1 VVSNLAGKTVG
12 VPRGLLRYL
21 VLKMLGEKPMSGAEI
36 AQQIEQQTGD
46 RWKPSPGSIY
56 PLLLWLHKNGFTSE
70 SLKNESAIK
79 KYTLTSEGRAF
90 FKEQVMLGQSFLEKM
105 RCLVPMFIEGFQFDT
120 SGVNLHSANESAIR
134 LLETFIELD
143 SRKNKLTRENVADIA
158 KILDE
163 SNIKLTS
170 IIQRIDGTSKQHSD

>member
-1 VVSNLAGKTVG
+1 MVLSIAGKSVG
-12 VPRGLLRYL
+12 VPRGLLKFL
-21 VLKMLGEKPMSGAEI
+21 VLKMLSEKPMSGAEI
-36 AQQIEQQTGD
+36 AQQIEKQTGD

-70 SLKNESAIK
+70 SSKNESTIK

-105 RCLVPMFIEGFQFDT
+105 LCLVPIFIEGFQFDT
-120 SGVNLHSANESAIR
+120 FGVDLHSANESAIR
-134 LLETFIELD
+134 LLETFLELD
-143 SRKNKLTRENVADIA
+143 SRKSKLAKENVADIA
-158 KILDE
+158 NILDE

-170 IIQRIDGTSKQHSD
+170 IIQRIDGTSKHHSD